1 MEQSFFDRLM
11 FGMEEQH
18 AAVLKLTMDKMDAHT
33 IAVRSSM
40 EGGSKTAFPF

>member
-1 MEQSFFDRLM
+1 M

-33 IAVRSSM
+33 KASLEYVTSVVWQCMR
-40 EGGSKTAFPF
+40 GKTAFPF